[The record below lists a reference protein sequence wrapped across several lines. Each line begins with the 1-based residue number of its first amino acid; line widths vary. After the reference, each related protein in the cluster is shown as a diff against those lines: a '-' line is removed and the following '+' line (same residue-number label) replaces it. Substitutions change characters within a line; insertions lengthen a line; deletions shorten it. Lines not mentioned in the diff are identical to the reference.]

1 MGYMRG
7 VPVAAAKRPRI
18 GMLGLPHIQL
28 THAHPACATLQ
39 KERNP
44 NIKAEL
50 QTQLTKLEQAVRDE
64 TTRRKRSRIA
74 DDLKV

>member
-1 MGYMRG
+1 MHTLL
-7 VPVAAAKRPRI
+7 A
-18 GMLGLPHIQL
+18 LPY
-28 THAHPACATLQ
+28 LQ